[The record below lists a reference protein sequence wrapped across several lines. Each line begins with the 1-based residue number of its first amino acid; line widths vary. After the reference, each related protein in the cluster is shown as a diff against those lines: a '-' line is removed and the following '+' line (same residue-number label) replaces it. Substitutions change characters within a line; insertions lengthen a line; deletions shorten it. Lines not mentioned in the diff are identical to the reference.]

1 MLLPLLTPRRYHQ
14 PDYLRRIA
22 GRVYGGD
29 ARRDPDGVLRRSVT
43 PLEPPSA
50 WGYLGQLYAISGWT
64 SLPWLRTLRQPTLV
78 LADDDDPIVP
88 LVNARILARR
98 IPPARLQVIHG
109 GGHLFILERPAETA
123 DLVAEF
129 LQSGGAA

>member
-1 MLLPLLTPRRYHQ
+1 MLAATGPASAAYQGLPRVLLPLLTPRRYHQ

-50 WGYLGQLYAISGWT
+50 WGYLGQLYAISG
-64 SLPWLRTLRQPTLV
+64 
-78 LADDDDPIVP
+78 
-88 LVNARILARR
+88 
-98 IPPARLQVIHG
+98 
-109 GGHLFILERPAETA
+109 
-123 DLVAEF
+123 
-129 LQSGGAA
+129 